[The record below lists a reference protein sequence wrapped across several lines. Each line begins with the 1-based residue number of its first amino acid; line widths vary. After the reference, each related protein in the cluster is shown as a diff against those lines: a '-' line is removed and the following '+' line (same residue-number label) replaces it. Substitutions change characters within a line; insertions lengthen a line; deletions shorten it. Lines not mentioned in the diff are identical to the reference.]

1 MDKKVNTA
9 RIPEGKKRI
18 MITLELDTIA
28 KIEELAS
35 DNKRSVSNEIA
46 VLIEEK
52 YQAEKK

>member
-1 MDKKVNTA
+1 MDKKVNTT

>member
-1 MDKKVNTA
+1 MDKKVNTT

-35 DNKRSVSNEIA
+35 ANKRSVSNEIA

>member
-18 MITLELDTIA
+18 MITLELDTID
-28 KIEELAS
+28 KIEELANA
-35 DNKRSVSNEIA
+35 NKRSVSNEIA